1 MLADLSIGFLAP
13 AVHRGGVCAREVA
26 GSERPGVRQAL
37 MAGIFLKNGEN
48 QKEHQ
53 WNIKGMIWETNTVV
67 GKYWKIIELNGE

>member
-37 MAGIFLKNGEN
+37 MAGIFLKKRRKSKGTSM
-48 QKEHQ
+48 EHQ
-53 WNIKGMIWETNTVV
+53 RNDMGNK
-67 GKYWKIIELNGE
+67 